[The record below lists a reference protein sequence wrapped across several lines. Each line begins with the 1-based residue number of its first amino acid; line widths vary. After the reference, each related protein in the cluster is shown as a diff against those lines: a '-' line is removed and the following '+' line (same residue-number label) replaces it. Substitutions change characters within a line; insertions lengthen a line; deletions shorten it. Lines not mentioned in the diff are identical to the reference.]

1 MSKFRQIPLWPVLL
15 AVLAGL
21 AVVAFVAV
29 RYVRAT
35 SGQFSRLTTLESENR
50 QLRAASEKLAREA
63 DALRHGLANPEPGPA
78 RAETPRERSTAAIDS
93 VEQAKLL
100 FQFRDKLTSANSA
113 IAALQDR
120 IHELETATQRSV
132 EENRRLAASEADLK
146 EQIAGSARVLIAIK
160 DELKG
165 KEQRLGQ
172 LETANNALRD
182 ENRANSSKL
191 NQISGLLRDLE
202 EINRRRETYLTAMLR
217 RYKDVT
223 EQYQALSARLDNP
236 PPDMSRIQDSIA
248 MAEEDMRQLAS
259 LNAQAARIRQRI
271 GK

>member
-1 MSKFRQIPLWPVLL
+1 MSKSRQIALWPALI

-21 AVVAFVAV
+21 AVAAFVTV
-29 RYVRAT
+29 RYVSTT
-35 SGQFSRLTTLESENR
+35 SGRLSRLTTLESENR
-50 QLRAASEKLAREA
+50 RLRAESEQLAQEA
-63 DALRHGLANPEPGPA
+63 DALRQELAGGEPGPPRPEA
-78 RAETPRERSTAAIDS
+78 PHERAGSPIDA

-100 FQFRDKLTSANSA
+100 FQFRDKLAAANSA

-120 IHELETATQRSV
+120 IHELETSMQRSA
-132 EENRRLAASEADLK
+132 EENKRLAASETDLK
-146 EQIAGSARVLIAIK
+146 AQAASSARVLTAIK

-172 LETANNALRD
+172 IETANNALRE
-182 ENRANSSKL
+182 ENRANTSRL
-191 NQISGLLRDLE
+191 NKISGLLHDLE
-202 EINRRRETYLTAMLR
+202 EINRRRETYLTGMLR

-223 EQYQALSARLDNP
+223 EQYQAISARLDNP

-248 MAEEDMRQLAS
+248 MAEEDLRQLAS
-259 LNAQAARIRQRI
+259 LNAQAARIRQNL